1 MDQMAENTPEVEI
14 ETDTSEQIP
23 DDVELAEEVET
34 EDGSESSGNDAEE
47 DTETDDDESEQ
58 EFYFGDEKLDSPTS
72 EDGAEH
78 GLVKHLRKTI
88 KEKDRELKELM
99 RQSQKPVEQQPV
111 ITQPPRMPKLDDE
124 DIGFDE
130 EIYQQRMAKWAEEN
144 GKYQEQVRE
153 RKREEEA
160 RTATLQ
166 QKAANYMQ
174 RVKALKVAGL
184 PGWSEQAVREDVPVH
199 IQDMILLES
208 EKPEIVVLALG
219 RNAELRKQLA
229 EATNPVAIG
238 RLLER
243 IESKARIMPKA
254 KTTAA
259 TTPTV
264 KGSNGAVIN
273 NLDKLKAKALETG
286 DWTPYFAAK
295 KAKK

>member
-1 MDQMAENTPEVEI
+1 MGVVKLADYRTQLEVVEHRVAE
-14 ETDTSEQIP
+14 
-23 DDVELAEEVET
+23 L
-34 EDGSESSGNDAEE
+34 EDGYTRTANTLLEAAMLSGLTAH
-47 DTETDDDESEQ
+47 Q
-58 EFYFGDEKLDSPTS
+58 LLIVM
-72 EDGAEH
+72 A
-78 GLVKHLRKTI
+78 VWRKTYGYNKKI
-88 KEKDRELKELM
+88 DWIGNEQFAELTGMAPTKCSTAKNELIRM
-99 RQSQKPVEQQPV
+99 GVLIQVGRQVGMNTNISEWKTKVN
-111 ITQPPRMPKLDDE
+111 
-124 DIGFDE
+124 GF
-130 EIYQQRMAKWAEEN
+130 
-144 GKYQEQVRE
+144 GKTFTNSV
-153 RKREEEA
+153 
-160 RTATLQ
+160 
-166 QKAANYMQ
+166 
-174 RVKALKVAGL
+174 
-184 PGWSEQAVREDVPVH
+184 
-199 IQDMILLES
+199 
-208 EKPEIVVLALG
+208 IVVLALG

>member
-14 ETDTSEQIP
+14 ETDASEQIP

-47 DTETDDDESEQ
+47 ATETDDDESEQ

-130 EIYQQRMAKWAEEN
+130 EIYQQRMAKWAEDN

-174 RVKALKVAGL
+174 RVKALKVAGYQDA
-184 PGWSEQAVREDVPVH
+184 EQAVREDVPVH

-254 KTTAA
+254 KTKAA

>member
-14 ETDTSEQIP
+14 ETDASEQIP

-47 DTETDDDESEQ
+47 ATETHDDESEQ

-130 EIYQQRMAKWAEEN
+130 EI
-144 GKYQEQVRE
+144 
-153 RKREEEA
+153 
-160 RTATLQ
+160 
-166 QKAANYMQ
+166 
-174 RVKALKVAGL
+174 
-184 PGWSEQAVREDVPVH
+184 
-199 IQDMILLES
+199 
-208 EKPEIVVLALG
+208 
-219 RNAELRKQLA
+219 
-229 EATNPVAIG
+229 
-238 RLLER
+238 
-243 IESKARIMPKA
+243 
-254 KTTAA
+254 
-259 TTPTV
+259 
-264 KGSNGAVIN
+264 
-273 NLDKLKAKALETG
+273 
-286 DWTPYFAAK
+286 
-295 KAKK
+295 

>member
-14 ETDTSEQIP
+14 ETDASEQIP

-47 DTETDDDESEQ
+47 ATETDDDESEQ

-130 EIYQQRMAKWAEEN
+130 EIYQQRMAKWAEDN
-144 GKYQEQVRE
+144 GKYQQQEMARKQKEQELQAAYQE
-153 RKREEEA
+153 RLSKY
-160 RTATLQ
+160 Q
-166 QKAANYMQ
+166 Q
-174 RVKALKVAGL
+174 RVKALKV
-184 PGWSEQAVREDVPVH
+184 
-199 IQDMILLES
+199 
-208 EKPEIVVLALG
+208 LAI
-219 RNAELRKQLA
+219 RKQNRPYSRKSPSRHKKRSCLSQRSRKSLFWRSV
-229 EATNPVAIG
+229 ATLNCASNWQK
-238 RLLER
+238 L
-243 IESKARIMPKA
+243 
-254 KTTAA
+254 
-259 TTPTV
+259 PT
-264 KGSNGAVIN
+264 S
-273 NLDKLKAKALETG
+273 
-286 DWTPYFAAK
+286 
-295 KAKK
+295 

>member
-1 MDQMAENTPEVEI
+1 
-14 ETDTSEQIP
+14 
-23 DDVELAEEVET
+23 
-34 EDGSESSGNDAEE
+34 
-47 DTETDDDESEQ
+47 
-58 EFYFGDEKLDSPTS
+58 
-72 EDGAEH
+72 
-78 GLVKHLRKTI
+78 
-88 KEKDRELKELM
+88 
-99 RQSQKPVEQQPV
+99 
-111 ITQPPRMPKLDDE
+111 
-124 DIGFDE
+124 
-130 EIYQQRMAKWAEEN
+130 
-144 GKYQEQVRE
+144 
-153 RKREEEA
+153 
-160 RTATLQ
+160 
-166 QKAANYMQ
+166 MQ
-174 RVKALKVAGL
+174 RVKALKVAGYQDA
-184 PGWSEQAVREDVPVH
+184 EQAVREDVPVH

>member
-14 ETDTSEQIP
+14 ETDASEQIP

-47 DTETDDDESEQ
+47 ATETDDDESEQ

-72 EDGAEH
+72 EDSAEH

-88 KEKDRELKELM
+88 KEKDRELKELI

-130 EIYQQRMAKWAEEN
+130 EIYQQRMAKWAEDN
-144 GKYQEQVRE
+144 GKYQQQEMARKQKEQELQAVYQE
-153 RKREEEA
+153 RLSKY
-160 RTATLQ
+160 Q
-166 QKAANYMQ
+166 Q
-174 RVKALKVAGL
+174 RVKALKV
-184 PGWSEQAVREDVPVH
+184 PGYQEAEQAVLEEIP
-199 IQDMILLES
+199 IETQNAILFES

-229 EATNPVAIG
+229 EATNLVAIG

>member
-1 MDQMAENTPEVEI
+1 
-14 ETDTSEQIP
+14 
-23 DDVELAEEVET
+23 
-34 EDGSESSGNDAEE
+34 
-47 DTETDDDESEQ
+47 
-58 EFYFGDEKLDSPTS
+58 
-72 EDGAEH
+72 
-78 GLVKHLRKTI
+78 
-88 KEKDRELKELM
+88 DRELKELM

-130 EIYQQRMAKWAEEN
+130 EIYQQRMAKWAEDN
-144 GKYQEQVRE
+144 GKYQQQEMARKQKEQELQAAYQE
-153 RKREEEA
+153 RLSKY
-160 RTATLQ
+160 Q
-166 QKAANYMQ
+166 Q
-174 RVKALKVAGL
+174 RVKALKV
-184 PGWSEQAVREDVPVH
+184 PGYQEAEQAVLEEIP
-199 IQDMILLES
+199 IETQNAILFES

-273 NLDKLKAKALETG
+273 NLGKLKAKALETG

>member
-14 ETDTSEQIP
+14 ETDASEQIP

-47 DTETDDDESEQ
+47 ATETDDDESEQ

-130 EIYQQRMAKWAEEN
+130 EIYQQRMAKWAEDTAADSA
-144 GKYQEQVRE
+144 YQTICIALTKIPPLE
-153 RKREEEA
+153 RRNDMP
-160 RTATLQ
+160 RG
-166 QKAANYMQ
+166 
-174 RVKALKVAGL
+174 AGL
-184 PGWSEQAVREDVPVH
+184 KSAFTWNRFY
-199 IQDMILLES
+199 I
-208 EKPEIVVLALG
+208 EKDEPS
-219 RNAELRKQLA
+219 
-229 EATNPVAIG
+229 T
-238 RLLER
+238 
-243 IESKARIMPKA
+243 
-254 KTTAA
+254 
-259 TTPTV
+259 
-264 KGSNGAVIN
+264 
-273 NLDKLKAKALETG
+273 
-286 DWTPYFAAK
+286 
-295 KAKK
+295 

>member
-1 MDQMAENTPEVEI
+1 MKIHYKIIIFAFALSVLGGIVWSASHYHDKYQAERLRADAAEQNANAAEAITANVI
-14 ETDTSEQIP
+14 QFVNIINAISE
-23 DDVELAEEVET
+23 A
-34 EDGSESSGNDAEE
+34 
-47 DTETDDDESEQ
+47 
-58 EFYFGDEKLDSPTS
+58 
-72 EDGAEH
+72 
-78 GLVKHLRKTI
+78 
-88 KEKDRELKELM
+88 
-99 RQSQKPVEQQPV
+99 
-111 ITQPPRMPKLDDE
+111 
-124 DIGFDE
+124 
-130 EIYQQRMAKWAEEN
+130 N

-174 RVKALKVAGL
+174 RVKALKVAGYQDA
-184 PGWSEQAVREDVPVH
+184 EQAVREDVPVH

-273 NLDKLKAKALETG
+273 NLDKLKARALETG